1 MSTVLTPKGNGIMDD
16 AFESKSVAPSLESNG
31 LHAPKKNPPS
41 MISQQL
47 REELI
52 RILQTGDLKNEGAF
66 TVAVAAH
73 VEKFAVAAREILM
86 TENLAQNDLGSLM
99 MMRKQPFGGPWN
111 SVIGGG
117 FVGDNSLL
125 PIGTGINNENFGVQ
139 AIRQIVDAART
150 AGESPAKLV
159 EALALARTH
168 KLDDVAAALEKK
180 LGVVVKTLNPDIAD
194 PQGTLQ

>member
-1 MSTVLTPKGNGIMDD
+1 MNNGLPEG
-16 AFESKSVAPSLESNG
+16 ASVGASLESNG
-31 LHAPKKNPPS
+31 SRNGSIASKKQPAS

-47 REELI
+47 RDELV
-52 RILQTGDLKNEGAF
+52 RILQTGDVKNEGAF

-73 VEKFAVAAREILM
+73 IEKFAVAAREILM

-99 MMRKQPFGGPWN
+99 MMRKQHLGGPW
-111 SVIGGG
+111 SGLSLGGG
-117 FVGDNSLL
+117 GYVGDSLSMPV
-125 PIGTGINNENFGVQ
+125 PITNNENFGVQ

-159 EALALARTH
+159 EALAIARTH

-180 LGVVVKTLNPDIAD
+180 LGVVTSNPDIAD
-194 PQGTLQ
+194 PQGALQ